1 MPIPNHLPQR
11 SRKAVYSVAETAE
24 MCGISRARFYDLM
37 RAGVMPSPVY
47 CIRTRRPM
55 FTADL
60 AALCLRV
67 RETNIGMD
75 GRYVIFY
82 TRRPEPSAP
91 TPAPA
96 SRVRAAQRQQVPEA
110 DPLVREMIEALR
122 AMGVQLTEG
131 ELVVAITRQCP
142 TGVRDE
148 TFEADLRAVFD
159 RLRSRVPSEE

>member
-1 MPIPNHLPQR
+1 MPAPNHPPHR

-24 MCGISRARFYDLM
+24 LCRISRARFYDLM
-37 RAGVMPSPVY
+37 KAGVMPTPVY

-82 TRRPEPSAP
+82 TRRSEPPAP
-91 TPAPA
+91 THAPTSRCRA
-96 SRVRAAQRQQVPEA
+96 SQRQSMPEA

-122 AMGVQLTEG
+122 AMGVQATDG
-131 ELVVAITRQCP
+131 ELVTAIHRQCP

-148 TFEADLRAVFD
+148 TFEGDLRAVFD
-159 RLRSRVPSEE
+159 RLRSRMPSEE